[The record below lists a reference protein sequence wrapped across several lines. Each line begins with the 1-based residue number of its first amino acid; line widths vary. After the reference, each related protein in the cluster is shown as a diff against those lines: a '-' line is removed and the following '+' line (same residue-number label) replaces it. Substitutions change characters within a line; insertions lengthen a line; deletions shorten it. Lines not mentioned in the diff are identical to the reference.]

1 MVEHGLYARVVCTL
15 KEMLMRRKSSS
26 FDSVIKT
33 PHLWSGVARSNLER
47 YAVQLC
53 ALYAAHA
60 EPNASVRA
68 SFDAMYSRL
77 LEDLSPIERG
87 RIIDEVCA
95 SLPVG
100 IAAVNT
106 LALFVHAEPDPGV
119 AATAVINIAHVAP
132 LSGDDPLSGLSM
144 LTSLYEHE
152 HTSETVRI
160 SVFSGLLLLGDR
172 RVLPILDRLWGL
184 LGRQGR
190 RRVLYAKSGVAYA
203 STVDFLLDRLGK
215 ERDEGLFGSLAAAL
229 CRLPEETA
237 QGRHPGYVVD
247 VARRLPS
254 SFLESEPTLTLLD
267 ACPIEVYGA
276 RIAPRLKELA
286 REESEPKVLPMVMA
300 AWGIDLDGVDG
311 DIFSDNWWEIFDPSA
326 AYVNW
331 LVVHDDLGEHRE
343 AIEGYNRAIAL
354 DPNDSGVYRNR
365 GVARGKLSEYC
376 EAVEDF
382 DRALALDPNDSAAYF
397 NRGLAHYH
405 LNEYRETIE
414 DYDRTIVLDTNDSLA
429 YRKRGIA
436 HGKLGE
442 HREAIADFEHAIAID
457 PDDSDAFRD
466 RALAH
471 GKLNEYREAI
481 EDYDRAIGLDPDDSP
496 V

>member
-1 MVEHGLYARVVCTL
+1 MV
-15 KEMLMRRKSSS
+15 
-26 FDSVIKT
+26 
-33 PHLWSGVARSNLER
+33 HLT
-47 YAVQLC
+47 
-53 ALYAAHA
+53 H
-60 EPNASVRA
+60 
-68 SFDAMYSRL
+68 
-77 LEDLSPIERG
+77 
-87 RIIDEVCA
+87 
-95 SLPVG
+95 
-100 IAAVNT
+100 
-106 LALFVHAEPDPGV
+106 
-119 AATAVINIAHVAP
+119 

-144 LTSLYEHE
+144 LSSLYEHE
-152 HTSETVRI
+152 QTSETVRI

-184 LGRQGR
+184 LARQGR
-190 RRVLYAKSGVAYA
+190 HRVLYAKSGVAYA
-203 STVDFLLDRLGK
+203 STVDFLLDQLGK

-229 CRLPEETA
+229 CHLPEETA

-267 ACPIEVYGA
+267 AWPIEEYGA

-286 REESEPKVLPMVMA
+286 REESEPKVLPTVMA
-300 AWGIDLDGVDG
+300 AWGIDLDGVDV
-311 DIFSDNWWEIFDPSA
+311 DIFSGNWWENFGPSA
-326 AYVNW
+326 AHFNW
-331 LVVHDDLGEHRE
+331 LVAHPDLGEHRE
-343 AIEGYNRAIAL
+343 AIDVYDRGIAL
-354 DPNDSGVYRNR
+354 DPNDSEADRNR

-376 EAVEDF
+376 EALEDF
-382 DRALALDPNDSAAYF
+382 DRALDPNDSATYF

-405 LNEYRETIE
+405 LNEYHETIE
-414 DYDRTIVLDTNDSLA
+414 DYNRTIALDTNDSSA

-442 HREAIADFEHAIAID
+442 HREAIADCELAIALD
-457 PDDSDAFRD
+457 PDSDAFRD

-481 EDYDRAIGLDPDDSP
+481 EDYDRAIGLDPGDSA